1 LVPDNFTVPTGA
13 SADQSAKPLKE
24 SGHGMFSY
32 FLINVVKREADQDQ
46 VNTINAAELNQN
58 INIIQQSLGS
68 QTSAIASWWIK
79 SAFILSITLE

>member
-58 INIIQQSLGS
+58 
-68 QTSAIASWWIK
+68 
-79 SAFILSITLE
+79 